1 MIKKLKVPGDLKKR
15 ILNGLLIGCMAL
27 VSLLVVDPDETK
39 AVTTSDIYW
48 VGSSAYISTQAGLN
62 EACDRKMTADI
73 YLLNDITLEKRDGY
87 STKYPTGISVYGVK
101 TLHGNG
107 HTLRNAIRTDDGD
120 ANADVKENGAPV
132 FNVANTLTLENVV
145 INGGNSKYRSAIVV
159 NFGGT
164 VNVKSGTY
172 ITGCKSWDCGSGT
185 RGGHGIWCREGG
197 VINVYD
203 GSIYGLSLI
212 HI

>member
-1 MIKKLKVPGDLKKR
+1 
-15 ILNGLLIGCMAL
+15 
-27 VSLLVVDPDETK
+27 
-39 AVTTSDIYW
+39 
-48 VGSSAYISTQAGLN
+48 
-62 EACDRKMTADI
+62 MTADI

-172 ITGCKSWDCGSGT
+172 ITGLQVMGLWKRHTRRTWDLVPGRRRHQC
-185 RGGHGIWCREGG
+185 
-197 VINVYD
+197 
-203 GSIYGLSLI
+203 L
-212 HI
+212 

>member
-1 MIKKLKVPGDLKKR
+1 MLKILKDSGNLKKR
-15 ILNGLLIGCMAL
+15 ILNRLLIGCLALAGLVMAE
-27 VSLLVVDPDETK
+27 PQETK

-48 VGSSAYISTQAGLN
+48 NGSTAYVSTQAGLN
-62 EACDRKMTADI
+62 EACNRNMTADI
-73 YLLNDITLEKRDGY
+73 YLMNTITLVKSDKY
-87 STKYPTGISVYGVK
+87 NDYPTGISVYGVK

-107 HTLRNAIRTDDGD
+107 YSLINHIKTEDDD

-164 VNVKSGTY
+164 VNVK
-172 ITGCKSWDCGSGT
+172 
-185 RGGHGIWCREGG
+185 
-197 VINVYD
+197 
-203 GSIYGLSLI
+203 
-212 HI
+212 

>member
-107 HTLRNAIRTDDGD
+107 EMQYGQMMVMPTQTSRKTARRS
-120 ANADVKENGAPV
+120 
-132 FNVANTLTLENVV
+132 LTWP
-145 INGGNSKYRSAIVV
+145 IP
-159 NFGGT
+159 
-164 VNVKSGTY
+164 
-172 ITGCKSWDCGSGT
+172 
-185 RGGHGIWCREGG
+185 
-197 VINVYD
+197 
-203 GSIYGLSLI
+203 
-212 HI
+212 

>member
-73 YLLNDITLEKRDGY
+73 YLL
-87 STKYPTGISVYGVK
+87 S
-101 TLHGNG
+101 TLH
-107 HTLRNAIRTDDGD
+107 
-120 ANADVKENGAPV
+120 
-132 FNVANTLTLENVV
+132 
-145 INGGNSKYRSAIVV
+145 
-159 NFGGT
+159 
-164 VNVKSGTY
+164 
-172 ITGCKSWDCGSGT
+172 
-185 RGGHGIWCREGG
+185 
-197 VINVYD
+197 
-203 GSIYGLSLI
+203 
-212 HI
+212 